1 MLRSVGSIAAA
12 RADTMDGPPRVGD
25 RILLFTPDRLELVL
39 ANVQTMTARKVRY
52 KPGRYLLGCDGRVR
66 AVALLHRAM
75 VVESQ
80 RTWERLR
87 PTHRSCSRAPP
98 YKPKTFLFK
107 IVLLSRVDV
116 PYSHPKGAI
125 NIAIFR
131 GPRA

>member
-1 MLRSVGSIAAA
+1 ME
-12 RADTMDGPPRVGD
+12 GPPRQGD
-25 RILLFTPDRLELVL
+25 RILLFTPDRMEMVL

-52 KPGRYLLGCDGRVR
+52 KPGRYLVGCNGRVG
-66 AVALLHRAM
+66 AVALLHRAT

-80 RTWERLR
+80 RTWDRLR
-87 PTHRSCSRAPP
+87 PTHKSCSRTPP
-98 YKPKTFLFK
+98 YTPKTFLFK

-131 GPRA
+131 GAGA

>member
-12 RADTMDGPPRVGD
+12 RADSMEGPPRQGD
-25 RILLFTPDRLELVL
+25 RILLFTPDRMELVL
-39 ANVQTMTARKVRY
+39 AEVQTMTARKVRY
-52 KPGRYLLGCDGRVR
+52 KSGRYLLASGGRVR
-66 AVALLHRAM
+66 AVAVLHRAM
-75 VVESQ
+75 VVDSQ
-80 RTWERLR
+80 RMWDRLR
-87 PTHRSCSRAPP
+87 PTHRSCSRTPP

-131 GPRA
+131 GARA